1 MRNRL
6 FPLAVSEKKH
16 NFVAVKQLKYTIMAR
31 LDEWIVFLKMGEI
44 ACKAT
49 ASGLSEA
56 RNCLAFDK
64 LSDDEKKA
72 YKQHIDNLV
81 YQKYTLETSY
91 DEVRLAVS
99 PLVCHNIHHMASC
112 PH

>member
-49 ASGLSEA
+49 ASFGSSQLLGF
-56 RNCLAFDK
+56 RQTF
-64 LSDDEKKA
+64 
-72 YKQHIDNLV
+72 
-81 YQKYTLETSY
+81 
-91 DEVRLAVS
+91 
-99 PLVCHNIHHMASC
+99 
-112 PH
+112 